1 RLRPHRRRAGVRPQA
16 AGRAMGEGAG
26 LSADAERGA
35 APAEPRPRRGGDRAR
50 RVPRRGPARAGEHA
64 VSRLGAGEPPLAAAH
79 ARAARRRARGG
90 PRGAPAAPGPHG
102 GALRHPRLLR
112 RGSQSVHG
120 RLGAALP
127 RRRARRARAAV
138 PRGAHAARADLR
150 QRAQPLAAGH
160 LARLRSLRC
169 VSRRGVDAGAVPQ
182 LRAARDRFRRLSL
195 PGVPPDGRCHG
206 HRPRVLAGA
215 RAPPHRGGAR
225 GRGRADGD
233 DHVSHGAPGRA
244 RVTRRRGVDVT
255 LWILLALVLVAIAVA
270 FARDARLPLAG
281 FASAGRLVRGV
292 WIELALGF
300 LLAGLLDVLIPRPVL
315 SRWLGAEHVGRG
327 VLIGWLAG
335 LAIPGGPYV
344 LFPVAAN
351 LLQHGAAPAPLIT
364 LLTAKT
370 L

>member
-1 RLRPHRRRAGVRPQA
+1 
-16 AGRAMGEGAG
+16 M
-26 LSADAERGA
+26 
-35 APAEPRPRRGGDRAR
+35 
-50 RVPRRGPARAGEHA
+50 
-64 VSRLGAGEPPLAAAH
+64 
-79 ARAARRRARGG
+79 
-90 PRGAPAAPGPHG
+90 
-102 GALRHPRLLR
+102 
-112 RGSQSVHG
+112 
-120 RLGAALP
+120 
-127 RRRARRARAAV
+127 
-138 PRGAHAARADLR
+138 
-150 QRAQPLAAGH
+150 
-160 LARLRSLRC
+160 
-169 VSRRGVDAGAVPQ
+169 
-182 LRAARDRFRRLSL
+182 
-195 PGVPPDGRCHG
+195 
-206 HRPRVLAGA
+206 
-215 RAPPHRGGAR
+215 
-225 GRGRADGD
+225 
-233 DHVSHGAPGRA
+233 
-244 RVTRRRGVDVT
+244 TRRRGVDVT

-370 L
+370 LVSPIRTLTYEAPLLGWPLTLARFVPGVLLPPVMGLIGQWLYGFFKR